1 MKTLLKL
8 LLDST
13 NKEYGEHVNM
23 RKNKNEKGVTLIALI
38 VTIVIVMLLTGVVL
52 SSSFRDGIID
62 ESINARDNI
71 MEFEKSVNEDQQNL
85 LEWIAQ

>member
-1 MKTLLKL
+1 
-8 LLDST
+8 
-13 NKEYGEHVNM
+13 M